1 MKFNFILMNPP
12 YSSNLHISIL
22 DVARNN
28 FSNVCVNLSPV
39 RWLQDPLAEYKQG
52 TDWKKFGG
60 VREQISSLDVILAAD
75 ANEHFDIGGAVDL
88 GIYKLSETGGFDC
101 KSLHDPIIQKV
112 LDSGLYG
119 VPFVK
124 YNKSEHK
131 LPYFV
136 IKNFACVH
144 PERKNGRFLTCILKN
159 PKLYGIFI
167 DDKFNGK
174 TPCQIMEDDVHVT
187 QGKLDEIRIVEFPK
201 EKIKNLYDFL
211 QLDFVGYCVMKVTID
226 PPVHP
231 QFTPYVENVI
241 NPRTG
246 KKGYES
252 DWIDEDLC
260 KIYNITDVEW
270 NKMQKDVKENK
281 NEED

>member
-28 FSNVCVNLSPV
+28 YDHVCVNLSPV

-52 TDWKKFGG
+52 TDWKKFGS
-60 VREQISSLDVILAAD
+60 VREHISGLDVILAAD
-75 ANEHFDIGGAVDL
+75 ANGHFDIGGAGDL
-88 GIYKLSETGGFDC
+88 GIYKLTEKGGFDC
-101 KSLHDPIIQKV
+101 KTLHDPIIQKI
-112 LDSGLYG
+112 LDSGFYG

-136 IKNFACVH
+136 IKNFSGVH

-167 DDKFNGK
+167 IFHMVYIKRK
-174 TPCQIMEDDVHVT
+174 STAYKKPC
-187 QGKLDEIRIVEFPK
+187 F
-201 EKIKNLYDFL
+201 
-211 QLDFVGYCVMKVTID
+211 
-226 PPVHP
+226 
-231 QFTPYVENVI
+231 
-241 NPRTG
+241 
-246 KKGYES
+246 
-252 DWIDEDLC
+252 
-260 KIYNITDVEW
+260 
-270 NKMQKDVKENK
+270 
-281 NEED
+281 